1 MFIASY
7 RPGKPPLMGLPLTN
21 PPEGFVMFI
30 ASYLTN
36 PPEGFVMFIASYRPG
51 KPPLMGLPDRT
62 HTNHPGGFAKT
73 PPSRTLRGNET
84 RSRWRIIESHL
95 GIFRDGDALAPVGG
109 IVRDGDVFGLTMAI
123 FANRDAQLA

>member
-1 MFIASY
+1 
-7 RPGKPPLMGLPLTN
+7 
-21 PPEGFVMFI
+21 
-30 ASYLTN
+30 
-36 PPEGFVMFIASYRPG
+36 MFIASYRPG
-51 KPPLMGLPDRT
+51 KPPLMGLPDGT